1 MRVMEGM
8 VTVLDPVKRNP
19 SGRAWA
25 WLFCYDRR
33 IKETF
38 VVSLALKQLMREA
51 DTVDVILNSGSKPEL
66 VGLASF
72 PGYGYV
78 KVLSGPCS

>member
-8 VTVLDPVKRNP
+8 VTVLDPVKRSP
-19 SGRAWA
+19 RGRAWA
-25 WLFCYDRR
+25 WLFYYNRR

>member
-1 MRVMEGM
+1 M
-8 VTVLDPVKRNP
+8 KRNP
-19 SGRAWA
+19 TGRAWA
-25 WLFCYDRR
+25 WLSCYGRR

-38 VVSLALKQLMREA
+38 VVSLALEQLMREA
-51 DTVDVILNSGSKPEL
+51 DKVDVILNSESKPEL

-72 PGYGYV
+72 PGYRYI